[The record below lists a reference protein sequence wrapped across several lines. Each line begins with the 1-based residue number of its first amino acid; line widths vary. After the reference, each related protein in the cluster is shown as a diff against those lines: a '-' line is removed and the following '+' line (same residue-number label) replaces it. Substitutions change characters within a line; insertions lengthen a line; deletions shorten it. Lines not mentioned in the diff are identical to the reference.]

1 MKGEIM
7 ATTRKFTKADWIQ
20 LVEGIGII
28 VLGICLTLALL
39 KEGIIDIILGVVILG
54 FGVLFIALG
63 IFSRKTV
70 LCGRV
75 IGGTFLVGA
84 GIAELIEKSFSSY
97 IGNAT
102 SWFIFLFGI
111 FLLLNGIIIL
121 AWQRRRSDHSIFL
134 SVSELIAGTVL
145 TVVGALMLFPTN
157 KPEIDPDIAWIIFGV
172 VFILFGILLVCDL
185 FLAPETK
192 SDIRKRLR

>member
-7 ATTRKFTKADWIQ
+7 ASTRKFTKADWIQ

-70 LCGRV
+70 LCGY
-75 IGGTFLVGA
+75 
-84 GIAELIEKSFSSY
+84 E
-97 IGNAT
+97 
-102 SWFIFLFGI
+102 
-111 FLLLNGIIIL
+111 
-121 AWQRRRSDHSIFL
+121 
-134 SVSELIAGTVL
+134 
-145 TVVGALMLFPTN
+145 
-157 KPEIDPDIAWIIFGV
+157 
-172 VFILFGILLVCDL
+172 
-185 FLAPETK
+185 
-192 SDIRKRLR
+192 